1 MIFRVIRRKLDKA
14 LKYFTSRFILAV
26 IKIHDSFHI
35 SVVQLFICRNRRL
48 ALLISFFARIGF
60 GQNSNSRNIAVP
72 ASGLSVH
79 LLELLGS
86 LSHHIVLLLCSVFY
100 LLSDFI
106 YSKTELVREEHHC
119 HIKVCVIDE
128 IAPCVIQKFVRSIAQ
143 LYRTAARVEQ
153 PVGSEPFAAL
163 EFFGILVEE
172 IHEAFVVPGIAHEY
186 GMILFEYVAERLP
199 PLLGK
204 LIYGRLVILGIH
216 QQIVMYLDY
225 RGTLSRRGYVVRHR
239 LMPYDEGELVLIVI
253 YSILYEMIEIGGYD
267 NIVFRLAHY
276 MRKRDIA
283 HRGAF
288 IHHNLLKEF
297 VALARL
303 LVSFLI
309 IVAVIAVLVLLGD
322 ALVGFPPLKL
332 IITAA
337 FRYLL
342 FPSVYKLLP
351 GWYPRRYGR
360 ARAYNKAKALVAV
373 GSLRHIY
380 IIHKR
385 TYPDYLII
393 LFSFSSFHCRLPQ
406 YKDSPILYIISHA
419 LSSPE

>member
-1 MIFRVIRRKLDKA
+1 MVFRIIRCKLHKI
-14 LKYFTSRFILAV
+14 LNYLSGGFILTV
-26 IKIHDSFHI
+26 NIIHKSFNIIKAQVNFLQSSTLIG
-35 SVVQLFICRNRRL
+35 LF
-48 ALLISFFARIGF
+48 FGVGF
-60 GQNSNSRNIAVP
+60 GQNSNSRNIAIP
-72 ASGLSVH
+72 ASGLSVP

-86 LSHHIVLLLCSVFY
+86 LSHHIVPLLRVLLY
-100 LLSDFI
+100 LLPYI
-106 YSKTELVREEHHC
+106 IHIEPERLREEDHC
-119 HIKVCVIDE
+119 RIKFTVLSEVSH
-128 IAPCVIQKFVRSIAQ
+128 CVIQKFACGIAQ
-143 LYRTAARVEQ
+143 LHRIAARVEE
-153 PVGSEPFAAL
+153 PIGSEPFALL
-163 EFFGILVEE
+163 EFFGVIIKE
-172 IHEAFVVPGIAHEY
+172 IHEASVVPGIAHEY
-186 GMILFEYVAERLP
+186 GMIPFEYVAERLP
-199 PLLGK
+199 PLVGK
-204 LIYGRLVILGIH
+204 LIDGLPIILGVH

-225 RGTLSRRGYVVRHR
+225 RGTLSRRGYVVRYR

-267 NIVFRLAHY
+267 NIVLRLAHY

-288 IHHNLLKEF
+288 IHHHLLKEF

-322 ALVGFPPLKL
+322 ALVGFPPIKL

-360 ARAYNKAKALVAV
+360 SRAYNKAKALVAV

-393 LFSFSSFHCRLPQ
+393 IFSFSSFHCRLPQ
-406 YKDSPILYIISHA
+406 YKDSLILYIISHA